1 MVNMRSV
8 ARRLRGR
15 RPRAVLAVAA
25 GCLAAT
31 TAAACSSSTSA
42 AGNGSSSTA
51 AGTSASATS
60 IKLGYPLP
68 NVQSVAVQ
76 IAVKNGIFKKYGLN
90 VTATSLGT
98 ANVVN
103 AALTSGSVDYS
114 LTSAS
119 QLISSVAQGAGV
131 IAISGYTVGTPVD
144 VIFSNSFIAQ
154 HKLSTSMPVSQLV
167 KALSGAHVGV
177 SSPVIKTQ
185 EGTLLKAYGVDPNSV
200 KTLTVSSE
208 SGLAAL
214 LKSGQIDAFIAGPP
228 VPQEAV
234 AQGAGKILVTS
245 LNAPVWNAG
254 NANLVLAAN
263 ASYAKAN
270 PALTKKVAAAV
281 HAAVEYVMSNKS
293 AAAQQS
299 ASLLSATPAEVQ
311 ASLPLAGYSTCAPM
325 STGLWNKTIQFS
337 IQSGSLTAGAT
348 ADEGKVWT
356 NDYVAAQSGC

>member
-1 MVNMRSV
+1 MVNVRSV
-8 ARRLRGR
+8 ARQLRGR
-15 RPRAVLAVAA
+15 QPRVIMVVAA
-25 GCLAAT
+25 ACLAAT
-31 TAAACSSSTSA
+31 AAAACSSSPATSSAGSSA
-42 AGNGSSSTA
+42 ASGGTGSL
-51 AGTSASATS
+51 TS

-76 IAVKNGIFKKYGLN
+76 IATKNGIFKKYGLN
-90 VTATSLGT
+90 VTPTSLGT

-103 AALTSGSVDYS
+103 AALSSGSVDYS
-114 LTSAS
+114 VTSAS
-119 QLISSVAQGAGV
+119 QLITSVAQGAGV

-154 HKLSTSMPVSQLV
+154 HKLSTSTPVSQLV
-167 KALSGAHVGV
+167 KSLSGIRVGV

-185 EGTLLKAYGVDPNSV
+185 EGTLLKAYGVDPSAV

-234 AQGAGKILVTS
+234 AQGAGKILITS
-245 LNAPVWNAG
+245 QNAPVWNAG

-263 ASYAKAN
+263 ASFAKAH
-270 PALTKKVAAAV
+270 PALTKKVTAAV
-281 HAAVEYVMSNKS
+281 HAAVEFVLSNTTT
-293 AAAQQS
+293 AASQS
-299 ASLLSATPAEVQ
+299 ASLLSATQPEVL
-311 ASLPLAGYSTCAPM
+311 ASLPLAGYSSCAPM
-325 STGLWNKTIQFS
+325 STSLWSKTIQFS
-337 IQSGSLTAGAT
+337 IASGSLTAGAT

-356 NDYVAAQSGC
+356 NAYVAPQSGC